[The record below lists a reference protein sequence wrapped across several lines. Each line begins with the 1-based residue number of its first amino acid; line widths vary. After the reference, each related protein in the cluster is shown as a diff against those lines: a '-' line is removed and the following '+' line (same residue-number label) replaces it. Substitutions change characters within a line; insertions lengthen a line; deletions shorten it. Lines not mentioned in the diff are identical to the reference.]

1 MQRDSDNNN
10 QNPLLPNEKEEFEWE
25 YGIEL
30 PITKNNKLRRGR
42 PPPRSAGPTEQSQ
55 EYHAK
60 NPQFNYSEFSQVGAQ
75 YFDSKQRQYRFAMN
89 SNPTRATLVK
99 RGIIK
104 TQEIQNP
111 TYFLK
116 IGLLTDEFSGID
128 LGTQMVHIKLPIAL
142 RQRVSFPKRGDDFEL
157 YQPRSQTTLT
167 GHIEKLHREANAST
181 GYAIV
186 TRVIMWGKV
195 ANPEYYASFI
205 TKSSHHSKHRRRMRG
220 GLRKRRD

>member
-1 MQRDSDNNN
+1 MQKDKDNNV
-10 QNPLLPNEKEEFEWE
+10 NPLLLPNEKEEFEWE

-30 PITKNNKLRRGR
+30 PITKTSKLKRGR
-42 PPPRSAGPTEQSQ
+42 GRRAKAPTAQSQ

-89 SNPTRATLVK
+89 SNPTRAILVK

-111 TYFLK
+111 AYFLK

-128 LGTQMVHIKLPIAL
+128 LATQMIHIKLPIAL
-142 RQRVSFPKRGDDFEL
+142 RHRVSFPKRGDDLEL
-157 YQPRSQTTLT
+157 YQPRSQTSLT
-167 GHIEKLHREANAST
+167 ARIEKIHREANAST

-186 TRVIMWGKV
+186 SRVIMWGKV
-195 ANPEYYASFI
+195 ANPEFYASFI
-205 TKSSHHSKHRRRMRG
+205 TKSSHHNKYRRRMRG